1 LSLHFG
7 GIQALSEVSFSVRE
21 GEIFAIIGPNGAG
34 KTCLLNCIS
43 GYYRPQKGQ
52 TMFEGKDISR
62 LAPHRVARRGI
73 SRTFQN
79 LSLYPSLSVLDNLMA
94 ARFMHMKTNL
104 LDATIYLGRSRN
116 EEVKNRRIVE
126 EIITFAHLEDLRHQP
141 VATLSYGQRKRV
153 EIARALTMGPRLLLL
168 DEPMSGLDSLMKEMV
183 ARLVLDIQCQG
194 TTVIL
199 IEHDMRVVMDLS
211 QTIIVL
217 DFGEKIAQGTPED
230 IKHNAAV
237 AAAYLGKVGAEVNAS

>member
-1 LSLHFG
+1 V
-7 GIQALSEVSFSVRE
+7 QE

-43 GYYRPQKGQ
+43 GYYRAQQGRIW
-52 TMFEGKDISR
+52 FNGHDISR
-62 LAPHRVARRGI
+62 LAPHQIARRGI

-94 ARFMHMKTNL
+94 ARFRHMKTNM
-104 LDATIYLGRSRN
+104 LDAAIYFGRSRR
-116 EEVKNRRIVE
+116 EEAQHRAAVE
-126 EIITFAHLEDLRHQP
+126 RVISFAHLEDLRHKP

-153 EIARALTMGPRLLLL
+153 EIARALAMEPRLLLL
-168 DEPMSGLDSLMKEMV
+168 DEPMSGLDTMMKETV
-183 ARLVLDIQCQG
+183 ARLVLDIQAQG

-211 QTIIVL
+211 RTIIVL
-217 DFGEKIAQGTPED
+217 DFGEKIAQGSPREILD
-230 IKHNAAV
+230 NAAV
-237 AAAYLGKVGAEVNAS
+237 AAAYLGKAGAAAGAV